1 MKTTLLSLTT
11 ALLTGLVL
19 AACASDA
26 PRFPYGTEMQPTATP
41 AEVQEENP
49 QAQGPG
55 LETQ

>member
-1 MKTTLLSLTT
+1 MKTNLLSLTA
-11 ALLTGLVL
+11 ALLVGLGL

-26 PRFPYGTEMQPTATP
+26 PRFPYGTEMQPTASP

-55 LETQ
+55 LRTQ